1 MSTKTLLIMTI
12 LALSIT
18 GQASAQNHKKTSGQF
33 TLPIEHFLEH
43 RADGEKVKYNP
54 LLIVEDIYIP
64 TNHKS
69 ILEAMKY
76 VLAGTSYDINSS
88 VLENPNTAEIVKK
101 NLPDVQRNMK
111 KITRLEA
118 LRILIGEHHKVLID
132 PVIRQIG
139 FDLTTTL
146 APRHKDQ

>member
-1 MSTKTLLIMTI
+1 MKRKIA
-12 LALSIT
+12 LALMI
-18 GQASAQNHKKTSGQF
+18 GCLNGGNVYAQSKHNTSGQF

-43 RADGEKVKYNP
+43 RVDETKVKYNP

-64 TNHKS
+64 SSHKS

-88 VLENPNTAEIVKK
+88 VTVNPNTAEIVKK
-101 NLPDVQRNMK
+101 PLPQIQRSMK
-111 KITRLEA
+111 GVTRLEA
-118 LRILIGEHHKVLID
+118 MRILIGDHHKVLID

-139 FDLTTTL
+139 FDLTTELT
-146 APRHKDQ
+146 PRYQN